1 MFRNVSIRT
10 RILSLAFLLMALSV
24 AISAAGWYAISQLS
38 LAMSESIRVGRQLQ
52 FVTVGIREFAGAGRR
67 LVSFVQE
74 AADNDEK
81 IYATRRADADTAFK
95 QALDL
100 VRDPARKQAVLDAR
114 QSLLNYFTSTDA
126 VIKDRKALR
135 ERVAGIRE
143 AFAAL
148 PVVNVKK
155 EKERDAARDKERDAA
170 QPQAQRLVAF
180 DSVRRPTTVGTV
192 GSRAAPTNRP
202 RSAAPAPRGQRP
214 SEAAITA
221 VAPDPALRDAGALP
235 DAPKEAP
242 KDTPKPEMEPNGAGD
257 REAGP
262 LRHIAEAA
270 QLVLLNPSDVT
281 LASYDAAI
289 ESFADTPP
297 PNEAAAHLISV
308 VKDATA
314 AARAMLQNY
323 NKLED
328 RETTFLAELKDL
340 RLQLTAF
347 AEEIE
352 KGAVVTAAS
361 GTNAVIGASAVALLL
376 GAVVALLI
384 VRGIVL
390 PLNAMTGAMTG
401 LAAGDGTVEIPEMG
415 SRSEL
420 GAMAKAVDVFK
431 QNADKIAAML
441 SAEGTT
447 REIGEVIS
455 GAAAGDLTIRV
466 PLEDKVGFLKDIGAQ
481 VNRLLETTNL
491 AFKEFGEKARH
502 TAISVGEASAA
513 VGQVSDGA
521 RSQSGALSQVAAALR
536 ESTDAL
542 KSVSDNTKAASD
554 KASTASQLVQK
565 GLLSVERLAGIVD
578 AIAQNGRKVNQIT
591 EVIAQIANRTHILSL
606 NAAIEAAR
614 AGEHGKGFVVVAQ
627 EVGKL
632 AESAGQN
639 AKLITDIVE
648 RAASDANEGKSA
660 TEAVRSAIQGIATE
674 TDQTTQM
681 IHSSAAAVEEQQA
694 TITQIDSSVSQ
705 LRSIATSNSTA
716 AEEITATMVQLSQL
730 ANETKTRLAQ
740 FKTA

>member
-1 MFRNVSIRT
+1 MLRHLSIRT
-10 RILSLAFLLMALSV
+10 RILALATLLMMLSLM
-24 AISAAGWYAISQLS
+24 IGAAGWYSIWQASFA
-38 LAMSESIRVGRQLQ
+38 LAESIRVGKQLQ
-52 FVTVGIREFAGAGRR
+52 FVTVGIREVAGAGR
-67 LVSFVQE
+67 LLASYTQT
-74 AADNDEK
+74 AKDDDEK
-81 IYATRRADADTAFK
+81 RYTTRKNDADAAFG
-95 QALDL
+95 QSLEL
-100 VRDPARKQAVLDAR
+100 VRDPGRKKAMLDAR
-114 QSLLNYFTSTDA
+114 QSVRDYFNAADT
-126 VIKDRKALR
+126 IIQDRKALH
-135 ERVAGIRE
+135 ERVASIRE

-148 PVVNVKK
+148 P
-155 EKERDAARDKERDAA
+155 AAPLGPAKRENERDAA
-170 QPQAQRLVAF
+170 QAQAQVQAQVQAAQAQAQRLVAF
-180 DSVRRPTTVGTV
+180 DSVRRSVPLGMKTTGLARQQSVGL
-192 GSRAAPTNRP
+192 
-202 RSAAPAPRGQRP
+202 APRGPR
-214 SEAAITA
+214 
-221 VAPDPALRDAGALP
+221 LNDAGAIAAIPAPASVETTALVV
-235 DAPKEAP
+235 APKLDSEASS
-242 KDTPKPEMEPNGAGD
+242 TAGRD
-257 REAGP
+257 VGLL

-270 QLVLLNPSDVT
+270 QLVGLTPSDAT
-281 LASYDAAI
+281 LANYDAALK
-289 ESFADTPP
+289 ALGDTPP
-297 PNEAAAHLISV
+297 PNEAAARLLV
-308 VKDATA
+308 VARDTTA
-314 AARAMLQNY
+314 GARVMLQNSD
-323 NKLED
+323 KLDGLESGFLTKL
-328 RETTFLAELKDL
+328 REL
-340 RLQLTAF
+340 RLQLTEF
-347 AEEIE
+347 ADEIAR
-352 KGAVVTAAS
+352 GAVVTAS
-361 GTNAVIGASAVALLL
+361 TGTNMVIGA
-376 GAVVALLI
+376 GAAAIVFGSVLAWLI
-384 VRGIVL
+384 VRGIVV

-401 LAAGDGTVEIPEMG
+401 LAAGDGTVAIPEMG

-441 SAEGTT
+441 TAEVTT

-466 PLEDKVGFLKDIGAQ
+466 PLEDKVGFLKDIGTQ
-481 VNRLLETTNL
+481 VNRLLDTTNL
-491 AFKEFGEKARH
+491 AFREFGEKARH

-542 KSVSDNTKAASD
+542 KSVSDNTRAASD

-578 AIAQNGRKVNQIT
+578 AIAQNSRKVNQIT

-648 RAASDANEGKSA
+648 QAAIDANEGKSA
-660 TEAVRSAIQGIATE
+660 TDVVRGAIQGIAAE

-705 LRSIATSNSTA
+705 LRAIATSNSTA

-730 ANETKTRLAQ
+730 ANETKSRLAQ

>member
-1 MFRNVSIRT
+1 M
-10 RILSLAFLLMALSV
+10 
-24 AISAAGWYAISQLS
+24 
-38 LAMSESIRVGRQLQ
+38 
-52 FVTVGIREFAGAGRR
+52 
-67 LVSFVQE
+67 
-74 AADNDEK
+74 
-81 IYATRRADADTAFK
+81 
-95 QALDL
+95 
-100 VRDPARKQAVLDAR
+100 
-114 QSLLNYFTSTDA
+114 
-126 VIKDRKALR
+126 
-135 ERVAGIRE
+135 
-143 AFAAL
+143 
-148 PVVNVKK
+148 
-155 EKERDAARDKERDAA
+155 
-170 QPQAQRLVAF
+170 
-180 DSVRRPTTVGTV
+180 
-192 GSRAAPTNRP
+192 
-202 RSAAPAPRGQRP
+202 
-214 SEAAITA
+214 
-221 VAPDPALRDAGALP
+221 
-235 DAPKEAP
+235 
-242 KDTPKPEMEPNGAGD
+242 
-257 REAGP
+257 
-262 LRHIAEAA
+262 
-270 QLVLLNPSDVT
+270 
-281 LASYDAAI
+281 
-289 ESFADTPP
+289 PP
-297 PNEAAAHLISV
+297 PNEAAARLLLAA
-308 VKDATA
+308 KDTSAG
-314 AARAMLQNY
+314 ARAMLQNIE
-323 NKLED
+323 KLDEM
-328 RETTFLAELKDL
+328 ESGFLAKLREL
-340 RLQLTAF
+340 RLQLTDF
-347 AEEIE
+347 ADEIA
-352 KGAVVTAAS
+352 KGAVVTAS
-361 GTNAVIGASAVALLL
+361 TGTNMVVGASAVALVFGSIL
-376 GAVVALLI
+376 AWLI
-384 VRGIVL
+384 VRGIVV

-401 LAAGDGTVEIPEMG
+401 LAAGDGTVTIPEMG

-441 SAEGTT
+441 TAEVTT

-466 PLEDKVGFLKDIGAQ
+466 PLENKVGFLKDIGVQ
-481 VNRLLETTNL
+481 VNRLLDTTNV

-521 RSQSGALSQVAAALR
+521 RSQSTALSQVAGALR

-554 KASTASQLVQK
+554 KASAASQLVKK
-565 GLLSVERLAGIVD
+565 GLMSVERLAGIVD
-578 AIAQNGRKVNQIT
+578 AIAENSRKVNQIT

-660 TEAVRSAIQGIATE
+660 TDAVRGAIQGIATE

-705 LRSIATSNSTA
+705 LRSIANSNSTA